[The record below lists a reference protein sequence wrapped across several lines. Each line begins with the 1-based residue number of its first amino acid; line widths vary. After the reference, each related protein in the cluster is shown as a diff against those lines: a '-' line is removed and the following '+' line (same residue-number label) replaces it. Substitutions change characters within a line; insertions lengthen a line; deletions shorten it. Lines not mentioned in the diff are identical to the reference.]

1 MTYGSLVTQLLKD
14 YEDVKRV
21 NTELEKMGYKM
32 GQRLIDEYMAK
43 SNPSSGG
50 CTEFHETAEAI
61 AKVAFKMFLGITA
74 NVVQMNAEG
83 TQYTLQFSENPLND
97 FVELPEHLKSG
108 GSSSGNGSTG
118 TGDTGGGLWYC
129 NLLAGVIRGAL
140 EMVQMKVICEFV
152 KCPLRGDDTSEI
164 RVTLKEYLKETVPND
179 ED

>member
-1 MTYGSLVTQLLKD
+1 M
-14 YEDVKRV
+14 KRV

-43 SNPSSGG
+43 SNPSNGG
-50 CTEFHETAEAI
+50 CSEFHETAEAI

-74 NVVQMNAEG
+74 NVVQWNADQ
-83 TQYTLQFSENPLND
+83 TQYTLQFNENPLND
-97 FVELPEHLKSG
+97 FVELPDYMRQQAASTT
-108 GSSSGNGSTG
+108 STG
-118 TGDTGGGLWYC
+118 GAVGVGGGDGCLWYC

-140 EMVQMKVICEFV
+140 EMVQMKVSCEFV

-164 RVTLKEYLKETVPND
+164 RVTLREYLKETVPND